1 VFSPKSLTWSV
12 HPVLSKPVVLR
23 GIVSADGTPGRSDLS
38 VGEQLRQRA
47 AMGGEKERAELAA
60 FESLMAKW
68 IADAVV
74 AELREQAAAHG
85 VDVWTWLA
93 RETKKDNQDF

>member
-1 VFSPKSLTWSV
+1 M
-12 HPVLSKPVVLR
+12 VLR
-23 GIVSADGTPGRSDLS
+23 GIVSADGTPGRSALS

-60 FESLMAKW
+60 FESLMAKA
-68 IADAVV
+68 IADALV
-74 AELREQAAAHG
+74 AELTAEAAAHG

-93 RETKKDNQDF
+93 RETKKDDQDF

>member
-1 VFSPKSLTWSV
+1 MTWSV
-12 HPVLSKPVVLR
+12 HPVLCKPVVIR

-38 VGEQLRQRA
+38 VGEQLRQRV

-60 FESLMAKW
+60 FESLLAKS
-68 IADAVV
+68 IANAFV
-74 AELREQAAAHG
+74 AELREEAAAHD

-93 RETKKDNQDF
+93 RETKKDDQDV